1 MGMRGGPTRRIVAN
15 PLGGI
20 LRDVDRRTRS
30 TTRRRGTSTATAATA
45 EVPEVP
51 PPRPRRSL
59 AAAAVLET
67 DQDGRVWWAFPC
79 TFAGEPVLSALPAGD
94 GPLLAVAEEVTGS
107 GAVVRVWT
115 TVGVPAGS
123 GVLVHVRA
131 AEAGPA

>member
-1 MGMRGGPTRRIVAN
+1 MGMRGGPTRRIVGN

-30 TTRRRGTSTATAATA
+30 TTRRRGTSTTPPAVEA
-45 EVPEVP
+45 PEA
-51 PPRPRRSL
+51 PPRRQS
-59 AAAAVLET
+59 AAAVAVLDT

-79 TFAGEPVLSALPAGD
+79 PFAGPPVLSALPAGD

-115 TVGVPAGS
+115 TAGVPAAP

-131 AEAGPA
+131 TEAGPS